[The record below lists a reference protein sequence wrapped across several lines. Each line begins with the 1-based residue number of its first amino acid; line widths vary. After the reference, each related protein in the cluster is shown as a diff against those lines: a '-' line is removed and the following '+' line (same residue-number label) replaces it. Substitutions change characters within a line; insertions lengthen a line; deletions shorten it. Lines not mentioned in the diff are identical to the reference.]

1 MYVEG
6 QSMGS
11 GPWSIKI
18 YADDKVFLDHRTTDA
33 LNLALEI
40 PLGICSSGTHAQ
52 HSSSDRSA
60 RRQQSILIHSKVQLQ
75 N

>member
-33 LNLALEI
+33 LNLALEM
-40 PLGICSSGTHAQ
+40 PLESVLPVRTPNIRVAIEVPEGSSRFLFIQ
-52 HSSSDRSA
+52 
-60 RRQQSILIHSKVQLQ
+60 KVQLQ